1 MDALQGIW
9 LVARTPRLWPMCF
22 LPLMTALIVSVL
34 LGITG
39 GVLLIPR
46 LPGWLGLP
54 PGGRGWWAAEILG
67 TLAFVALWVLLF
79 SFVFVLLA
87 GMFSGLLFDK
97 LSLAVEK
104 IAGAEKASPPATVP
118 LGCGAQASDT
128 FSRLLLNGTL
138 GVAALVL
145 SLVLGPIPGLLTA
158 ALVGLLDFTSPAYL
172 RRGHTLGPQ
181 MARLLPRPDRGTIS
195 FALTAG
201 LLSLVPLV
209 GVLLMPGLVA
219 GGTLLARRREGS

>member
-1 MDALQGIW
+1 
-9 LVARTPRLWPMCF
+9 MCF
-22 LPLMTALIVSVL
+22 LPLLTALIVYVL

-54 PGGRGWWAAEILG
+54 PGGGGWWAAEILG

-87 GMFSGLLFDK
+87 GMFSGLLWDK

-104 IAGAEKASPPATVP
+104 IAGADKASPTTVP

-128 FSRLLLNGTL
+128 FSRLLLNGSL

-145 SLVLGPIPGLLTA
+145 SVVLGPIPGLLTA

-181 MARLLPRPDRGTIS
+181 MARLLPRPDRRTVG
-195 FALTAG
+195 FAFTAG
-201 LLSLVPLV
+201 LLSLVPFV

-219 GGTLLARRREGS
+219 GGTLLARRREGP